1 MSWVAAAVAGT
12 ALVGS
17 VVQSNAAG
25 RAADKA
31 ANATDR
37 ANQLQAD
44 QYWQTRE
51 DNLPLMDM
59 RNALLPRIKS
69 LAQQDVS
76 LSMPEV
82 LSDPGYQFGLDERQ
96 RVMKNSLA
104 AGSGLYR
111 GSTAKALGRDA
122 QDYGMTRFGE
132 MLNRKETALTNAL
145 NRTSTAAG
153 LGQTGVTQTQQAG
166 STYANNVGNNLLSN
180 ANFQGAAG
188 IAGANAWGNALN
200 RGSSYLPTSGGNVGQ
215 NSNLFTNRGYMS
227 NLINGY
233 SNDDVYWN

>member
-25 RAADKA
+25 RASSRA
-31 ANATDR
+31 ANATDA
-37 ANQLQAD
+37 ANQLQAE
-44 QYWQTRE
+44 QFYQTRE
-51 DNLPLMDM
+51 DNLPLMDL
-59 RNALLPRIKS
+59 RNALLPRIKA

-76 LSMPEV
+76 ISLPEV

-96 RVMKNSLA
+96 RVMKNNAA
-104 AGSGLYR
+104 AGGGLYSGR
-111 GSTAKALGRDA
+111 TLKALGRDA
-122 QDYGMTRFGE
+122 QDYGMTRYGDL
-132 MLNRKETALTNAL
+132 LNRKETTLTNAL
-145 NRTSTAAG
+145 NRSSAAAG
-153 LGQTGVTQTQQAG
+153 LGQAGVLQTQQAG
-166 STYANNVGNNLLSN
+166 STYAANVGNNLLSN

-200 RGSSYLPTSGGNVGQ
+200 RGSSYLPTSGGRVGQ
-215 NSNLFTNRGYMS
+215 SSNMLTNKGYFSNLS
-227 NLINGY
+227 NGY